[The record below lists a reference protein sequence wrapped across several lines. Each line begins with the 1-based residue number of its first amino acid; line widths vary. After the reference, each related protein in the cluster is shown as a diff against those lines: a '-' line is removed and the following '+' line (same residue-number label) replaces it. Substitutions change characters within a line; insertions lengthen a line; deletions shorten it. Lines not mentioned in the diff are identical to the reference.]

1 MQRIRGSIA
10 LSASVLIGVAM
21 TVVLLCA
28 WIVMAVLY
36 GDDGGY
42 AQFDAATAIRKSV
55 QSDGAGGFRLV
66 PTPELERYKAQFPTL
81 WYLVSDGRTT
91 VSHGAV
97 PPRVRTGATVWDQPQ
112 SMSGYALNGSTMGLS
127 RLGVVDADQDPTII
141 IEVGGAA
148 YSSSQLTRAILVDL
162 DMTTIPLLVVLFATI
177 LLTVLVVPVMIA
189 RPVRRV
195 ARTAELIDGSREG
208 VRLPESGPPAELRP
222 LVSAFNRA
230 LDRIDIAT
238 AEQRRF
244 LSNAAHELRT
254 PLARV
259 RTRLERV
266 GDGQLRAELVAD
278 VQDLSATVTMLLQL
292 ARLAG
297 EPTALVRIDLVDVG
311 MRALAQDAPMAI
323 AAGLEV
329 EFRNEGRPIPVIGS
343 AQAITIALSNLIRN
357 AVQHGAKGGRII
369 IDVQRPGRI
378 AVIDEGEGIACT
390 AAAAEPLT
398 SVARARNSGTGLGL
412 TIVAQ
417 VAALHKAKVS
427 IEETPGGGTTVAL
440 IFPPASEGAEG

>member
-28 WIVMAVLY
+28 WIAMAVLY

-42 AQFDAATAIRKSV
+42 VQFDAATAIRKSIKP
-55 QSDGAGGFRLV
+55 DGAGSFSLAPV
-66 PTPELERYKAQFPTL
+66 PELTRYQAQFPTL

-91 VSHGAV
+91 ISHGEV
-97 PPRVRTGATVWDQPQ
+97 PARVLAGATVWEGPEAL
-112 SMSGYALNGSTMGLS
+112 STYAVNGAAMTLK
-127 RLGVVDADQDPTII
+127 RLAMVDADQQPTVL

-148 YSSSQLTRAILVDL
+148 YNASQLTRAILEDL
-162 DMTTIPLLVVLFATI
+162 DMTSIPMLI
-177 LLTVLVVPVMIA
+177 VLVVTIVLTVTVVPLFIA
-189 RPVRRV
+189 RPVRRA
-195 ARTAELIDGSREG
+195 ARAAELIDGSREG
-208 VRLPESGPPAELRP
+208 VRLPEGGAPAELRP

-230 LDRIDIAT
+230 LDRIDTAT

-266 GDGQLRAELVAD
+266 TDDGLRAELVAD

-292 ARLAG
+292 ARLTA
-297 EPTALVRIDLVDVG
+297 EPTAMSRIDLVEVA
-311 MRALAQDAPMAI
+311 MHALAQDAPMAI

-329 EFRNEGRPIPVIGS
+329 EFRTQHAPVPIVGS
-343 AQAITIALSNLIRN
+343 AQAISIALSNLIRN
-357 AVQHGAKGGRII
+357 AVQHGAKGKRVI
-369 IDVQRPGRI
+369 IDVQPSGRV
-378 AVIDEGEGIACT
+378 AVIDEGEGIACNREGP
-390 AAAAEPLT
+390 AALT
-398 SVARARNSGTGLGL
+398 SIARAQNSGTGLGL

-417 VAALHKAKVS
+417 VAALHKANLS
-427 IEETPGGGTTVAL
+427 IDETPGGGTTVAL
-440 IFPPASEGAEG
+440 TFPAPSESESP

>member
-42 AQFDAATAIRKSV
+42 AQFDAATAIRQSV
-55 QSDGAGGFRLV
+55 KPDGAGSFKLE
-66 PTPELERYKAQFPTL
+66 PAPELERYKAQFPTL

-91 VSHGAV
+91 ISYGAV
-97 PPRVRTGATVWDQPQ
+97 PARVRAGATAWDKPEAL
-112 SMSGYALNGSTMGLS
+112 SSYAVNGATMTLQ
-127 RLGVVDADQDPTII
+127 RLGVVEASRDPTILI
-141 IEVGGAA
+141 DVGGAA
-148 YSSSQLTRAILVDL
+148 YTASQLTRAILEDV
-162 DMTTIPLLVVLFATI
+162 DMTTVPLLIVLVVTI
-177 LLTVLVVPVMIA
+177 LLTVLVVPLLIA
-189 RPVRRV
+189 RPVRRA
-195 ARTAELIDGSREG
+195 ARAAELIDGSREG
-208 VRLPESGPPAELRP
+208 LRLPERGPPAELRP

-230 LDRIDIAT
+230 LDRIDTAT

-266 GDGQLRAELVAD
+266 SDQQLRAELVAD

-297 EPTALVRIDLVDVG
+297 EPTAMTRINLVDVG

-329 EFRNEGRPIPVIGS
+329 EFRNPDAPVFILGS
-343 AQAITIALSNLIRN
+343 AQAISIALSNLIRN
-357 AVQHGAKGGRII
+357 AVQHGAKGGRVI

-378 AVIDEGEGIACT
+378 AVIDEGEGIVCPSK
-390 AAAAEPLT
+390 AAGTLT
-398 SVARARNSGTGLGL
+398 SVARAQNSGTGLGL

-417 VAALHKAKVS
+417 VAALHKANVS

-440 IFPPASEGAEG
+440 IFPALSDGAAS

>member
-1 MQRIRGSIA
+1 
-10 LSASVLIGVAM
+10 
-21 TVVLLCA
+21 
-28 WIVMAVLY
+28 MAVLY

-42 AQFDAATAIRKSV
+42 AQYDAAIAIRDAIRPDSRGSF
-55 QSDGAGGFRLV
+55 QLV
-66 PTPELERYKAQFPTL
+66 ETPELQRYKAEFPAFWFL
-81 WYLVSDGRTT
+81 LSDGRTT
-91 VSHGAV
+91 ISYGPV
-97 PPRVRTGATVWDQPQ
+97 PARVRAGNAVWEKPEPMSRYVTKGSDVSLDQL
-112 SMSGYALNGSTMGLS
+112 GMG
-127 RLGVVDADQDPTII
+127 DKDQNPTIRI
-141 IEVGGAA
+141 DVGGASYTA
-148 YSSSQLTRAILVDL
+148 SQLTRAILADF
-162 DMTTIPLLVVLFATI
+162 DATTIPLLIVLVATI
-177 LLTVLVVPVMIA
+177 LLTVLVVPMMIA

-195 ARTAELIDGSREG
+195 ARAAELIDGSREG
-208 VRLPESGPPAELRP
+208 IRLPEVGPPAELRP

-230 LDRIDIAT
+230 LDRIDMAT

-266 GDGQLRAELVAD
+266 EDGRLRAELVAD

-292 ARLAG
+292 ARLAA
-297 EPTALVRIDLVDVG
+297 EPTAMVQIDLVDVG
-311 MRALAQDAPMAI
+311 IRALAQDAPMAI

-329 EFRNEGRPIPVIGS
+329 EFRNEEGPIPIIGS
-343 AQAITIALSNLIRN
+343 AQAIGIALSNLIRN

-369 IDVQRPGRI
+369 VDVQRPGRI
-378 AVIDEGEGIACT
+378 AVIDEGEGIAGT
-390 AAAAEPLT
+390 VGRPETLT
-398 SVARARNSGTGLGL
+398 SIDRAQNSGTGLGL

-440 IFPPASEGAEG
+440 IFPPADEGTAA